1 MSSRPTGRYRLSS
14 VVAVSARKGLCVARI
29 DIDDVARRF
38 GRGIAGK
45 EQYGLGDVLGQPV
58 SLAPR
63 AQAIA
68 FPQFLAGIAAVGA
81 RPFLAPPT
89 TPNPLPPPL
98 DIRPVAKQIVPS
110 RRHT

>member
-45 EQYGLGDVLGQPV
+45 EQDGLGDVLGQHV
-58 SLAPR
+58 ALEHR
-63 AQAIA
+63 AQALE
-68 FPQFLAGIAAVGA
+68 FLKFLAGIDAVG
-81 RPFLAPPT
+81 RSPFLAPT
-89 TPNPLPPPL
+89 TEG
-98 DIRPVAKQIVPS
+98 
-110 RRHT
+110 RRDGKGSVSTCK